1 VPANGKVEDV
11 QKLLVSFLAF
21 VIVLHASLASAE
33 PAPTPAP
40 APAAAPAVAP
50 PPGAP
55 GVNATGTRYDWNGNF
70 KKGQA
75 ALAAKDYKTAIQIF
89 TEVLNSGRLP
99 KPWLAT
105 TLYLRGKSYR
115 SARQYPQAVAD
126 YEAAIVAD
134 PKMDP
139 AFYELGAT
147 YHSMGQYAKAVSAFS
162 QAISLKPDMGNYY
175 EGRCTSNAWLN
186 RFSDAIRDCEVAI
199 KHQPRNASLIA
210 FLGRLYEEAGQKPR
224 AIELYKLALSID
236 PGQSDAKEGLA
247 NLSK

>member
-1 VPANGKVEDV
+1 MQKV
-11 QKLLVSFLAF
+11 LVSFLAF
-21 VIVLHASLASAE
+21 VIVLQASLASADPA

-40 APAAAPAVAP
+40 AATPAAAP

-99 KPWLAT
+99 RAWLAT

-115 SARQYPQAVAD
+115 SSHQYPQAVAD
-126 YEAAIVAD
+126 YEAAIQAD

-147 YHSMGQYAKAVSAFS
+147 YHSMGQYAKAVAAFS
-162 QAISLKPDMGNYY
+162 QAIALKPDMGNYY

-186 RFSDAIRDCEVAI
+186 RFAEAIRDCEVAI
-199 KHQPRNASLIA
+199 KHQPRNAGLIA
-210 FLGRLYEEAGQKPR
+210 FLGRLYEEAGQKSR

-236 PGQSDAKEGLA
+236 PSQADAKEGLA
-247 NLSK
+247 NLTK

>member
-1 VPANGKVEDV
+1 M
-11 QKLLVSFLAF
+11 QKLFVSIFALVIALQA
-21 VIVLHASLASAE
+21 ALASAD
-33 PAPTPAP
+33 PAP
-40 APAAAPAVAP
+40 APTTPPAGATTATP

-99 KPWLAT
+99 KAWLAT

-126 YEAAIVAD
+126 YEAAIQAD

-139 AFYELGAT
+139 AYYELGAT
-147 YHSMGQYAKAVSAFS
+147 YHSMGQYGKAVSAFS
-162 QAISLKPDMGNYY
+162 QAITLKPDMGNYY
-175 EGRCTSNAWLN
+175 EGRCTSYAWLN
-186 RFSDAIRDCEVAI
+186 KFGEAIRDCEVAI

-236 PGQSDAKEGLA
+236 PSQPDAKEGLA